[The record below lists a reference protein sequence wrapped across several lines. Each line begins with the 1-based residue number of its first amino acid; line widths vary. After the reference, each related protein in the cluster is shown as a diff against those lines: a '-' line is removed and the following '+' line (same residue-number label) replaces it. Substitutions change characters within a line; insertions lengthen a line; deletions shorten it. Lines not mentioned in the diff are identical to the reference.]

1 MNALLKKA
9 RLEKGYTTRAL
20 SAVTHIDNAL
30 LCKYENGK
38 RNPTKEQLKILA
50 STLDLNYNEL
60 LLLWTKNKII
70 EQFGLDSITL
80 KAMQEILKEHSQED
94 TKIDSILLEIET
106 LKNKL
111 QQLK

>member
-70 EQFGLDSITL
+70 DCLLNIDLDIKLSVRYQTIVL
-80 KAMQEILKEHSQED
+80 VKILVFHLSKM
-94 TKIDSILLEIET
+94 LLHI
-106 LKNKL
+106 
-111 QQLK
+111 